1 MTIRFPSRPALAP
14 AALSCRRP
22 LAPMR
27 RLLLAALCGCSL
39 LSALPA
45 NAVDLSLKTIRVGNL
60 ARAYF
65 SERNSIGE
73 PRPLIIALHASG
85 SSGSLMAR
93 ATGLTEIAEAAGYM
107 IVYPNGTG
115 LAIDA
120 RTWNSGGCCG
130 YAQMHK
136 VDDVA
141 FLRAL
146 IDKLVKDGLADP
158 QRVYLV
164 GVSNGGMMAYRMAAE
179 APELFKAVAVVSA
192 VLDVPPET
200 VKAPMPLL
208 HIHGSD
214 DPFIPFLG
222 GIGKQEVSQLP
233 RLSVARSIE
242 AFIKADGAAPRP
254 SVTDIPDTANDGTT
268 IRQYTY
274 ASKTDPQAVV
284 LYEVK
289 GGGHAWPGG
298 VAPII
303 NGGKS
308 SQNLDTSRTVINFF
322 NAHGGGRQSEPED
335 DSLPPGAT
343 PLPAA
348 AGAATKTPASTA
360 PVLPAPKPMPPGM
373 KGQAPR

>member
-1 MTIRFPSRPALAP
+1 MTLCFPKHHRPSRAL
-14 AALSCRRP
+14 RR
-22 LAPMR
+22 AV
-27 RLLLAALCGCSL
+27 LAAVCGLSL
-39 LSALPA
+39 LTALPGQ
-45 NAVDLSLKTIRVGNL
+45 AVDLSLKTLRVGNL

-65 SERNSIGE
+65 SERNVVGE
-73 PRPLIIALHASG
+73 AQPLIIALHASG

-146 IDKLVKDGLADP
+146 VGKLVADGLVDR

-192 VLDVPPET
+192 VLDVPSET

-222 GIGKQEVSQLP
+222 GMGKQEVSQVP

-242 AFIKADGAAPRP
+242 AFIKADGANPRP
-254 SVTDIPDTANDGTT
+254 TVNDIPDTAGDGTT

-298 VAPII
+298 VVPII

-308 SQNLDTSRTVINFF
+308 SQNLDTSRTVISFF
-322 NAHGGGRQSEPED
+322 NAHGGGPKNDNED
-335 DSLPPGAT
+335 EQLPPGAT
-343 PLPAA
+343 PLKPAA
-348 AGAATKTPASTA
+348 NAAPTA
-360 PVLPAPKPMPPGM
+360 PIAPATPNAVRKAAPTTPP
-373 KGQAPR
+373 AASPAAR

>member
-1 MTIRFPSRPALAP
+1 MTNRFPSRPSDRAGRL
-14 AALSCRRP
+14 RRH
-22 LAPMR
+22 
-27 RLLLAALCGCSL
+27 LLAALCALCAQPL
-39 LSALPA
+39 LASLPA
-45 NAVDLSLKTIRVGNL
+45 QAIDLSLKTIRVGNL
-60 ARAYF
+60 SRAYF
-65 SERNSIGE
+65 SERNAVGE
-73 PRPLIIALHASG
+73 PQPLIVALHASG

-158 QRVYLV
+158 QRIYLV

-192 VLDVPPET
+192 VLDVPPEA

-233 RLSVARSIE
+233 RISVARSIE
-242 AFIKADGAAPRP
+242 AFVKADGANPRP
-254 SVTDIPDTANDGTT
+254 TVADIPDTANDGTT

-274 ASKTDPQAVV
+274 ASKSDPQAVV

-298 VAPII
+298 VVPIV

-322 NAHGGGRQSEPED
+322 NAHGGGRQNEQVDEN
-335 DSLPPGAT
+335 LPPGAT

-348 AGAATKTPASTA
+348 APATTVTPTGAAPAKP
-360 PVLPAPKPMPPGM
+360 PVPAAPAPTRPGM
-373 KGQAPR
+373 KGLSPG

>member
-1 MTIRFPSRPALAP
+1 MTNRFPSRPLDRARP
-14 AALSCRRP
+14 ARP
-22 LAPMR
+22 R
-27 RLLLAALCGCSL
+27 RLHRYLLAALGTLWL
-39 LSALPA
+39 LTSLPA
-45 NAVDLSLKTIRVGNL
+45 GAVDLSLKTIRVGNL
-60 ARAYF
+60 SRAYF
-65 SERNSIGE
+65 SERNAIGE
-73 PRPLIIALHASG
+73 PQPLIIALHASG

-158 QRVYLV
+158 KRVYLV

-179 APELFKAVAVVSA
+179 APELFRAVAVVSA

-222 GIGKQEVSQLP
+222 GIGKQEVSQVP

-242 AFIKADGAAPRP
+242 AFIKADGANPRP
-254 SVTDIPDTANDGTT
+254 AVNDIPDTANDGTT

-298 VAPII
+298 VVPII

-308 SQNLDTSRTVINFF
+308 SQNLDTSRTVISFF
-322 NAHGGGRQSEPED
+322 NAHGGGSKEEQAD
-335 DSLPPGAT
+335 DTLPPGAT

-348 AGAATKTPASTA
+348 APATTTPARPTVPA
-360 PVLPAPKPMPPGM
+360 APAPARPGVKGSPPG
-373 KGQAPR
+373 